1 MLPSPNGLYY
11 GVYPEVPRVIWDIT
25 VGTARGATFAGVN
38 GGSRDRDANA
48 FATLEASVVGEM
60 MIDQDILAIERSE
73 AVQTILQVLRRAT
86 GMRVALIARVT
97 DSSWTACAV
106 LDEANFGV
114 KVGDRLP
121 LDTTF

>member
-1 MLPSPNGLYY
+1 
-11 GVYPEVPRVIWDIT
+11 
-25 VGTARGATFAGVN
+25 
-38 GGSRDRDANA
+38 
-48 FATLEASVVGEM
+48 

-86 GMRVALIARVT
+86 GMRVALVARVT
-97 DSSWTACAV
+97 ESSWTACAV

-114 KVGDRLP
+114 KAGDQLP